1 MCRAFVDHTPSPTEV
16 VFFARGL
23 RDPAHPAMARVEHVR
38 AVPPLMLK
46 TTVQQ
51 SLASS
56 TSRSKSF
63 LARLGVTRA
72 SEEKKENPMNTDVL
86 TTRVA
91 DGIAVITLGSARR
104 IYFDKE
110 MGEALTEALDGFAGD
125 ASVRVVVVTGGA
137 PGYFIRH
144 FSVAALIRLAEALRA
159 SGREWPE
166 NATYN
171 GGFFDKA
178 MALCESMPK
187 PVIAAISGTC
197 LAGGF
202 EFALS
207 CDLRIAEDGD
217 YLIGLPEANLGLL
230 PGAGGTQRLPRTIGT
245 PAALMHILLGEP
257 LTPREAERK
266 GLVHET
272 VSGKAIDRAM
282 EIAQRLS
289 SHTPES
295 VAYIKRLVRNATE
308 TPLAQGLALE
318 RNLFLKLCISEAGL
332 ARMRSY

>member
-1 MCRAFVDHTPSPTEV
+1 M
-16 VFFARGL
+16 
-23 RDPAHPAMARVEHVR
+23 
-38 AVPPLMLK
+38 PL
-46 TTVQQ
+46 
-51 SLASS
+51 
-56 TSRSKSF
+56 
-63 LARLGVTRA
+63 
-72 SEEKKENPMNTDVL
+72 NTDVL
-86 TTRVA
+86 TKRVA
-91 DGIAVITLGSARR
+91 DRIAVITLGSVRR
-104 IYFDKE
+104 IYFDEE
-110 MGEALTEALDGFAGD
+110 MGNALTEALEGFAGD
-125 ASVRVVVVTGGA
+125 ANVRVVVVTGGA

-144 FSVAALIRLAEALRA
+144 FSVTALIRVAESLRA

-178 MALCESMPK
+178 MALCESMSK

-202 EFALS
+202 EFTLS

-230 PGAGGTQRLPRTIGT
+230 PGAGGTQRLPRIIGM
-245 PAALMHILLGEP
+245 PAALMHILMGVP

-272 VSGKAIDRAM
+272 VSGKALDRAM
-282 EIAQRLS
+282 EIARHLS

-295 VAYIKRLVRNATE
+295 VACIKRLVRNATE

-318 RNLFLKLCISEAGL
+318 RNLFLKLCVTESALE
-332 ARMRSY
+332 RMRSYEEEKITSPSTSIVIEKRAVNHG

>member
-1 MCRAFVDHTPSPTEV
+1 
-16 VFFARGL
+16 
-23 RDPAHPAMARVEHVR
+23 
-38 AVPPLMLK
+38 
-46 TTVQQ
+46 
-51 SLASS
+51 
-56 TSRSKSF
+56 
-63 LARLGVTRA
+63 
-72 SEEKKENPMNTDVL
+72 MNTDVL
-86 TTRVA
+86 TTSL
-91 DGIAVITLGSARR
+91 DNGIAVAILGSPKR
-104 IYFDKE
+104 IYFDEE
-110 MGEALTEALDGFAGD
+110 MGDTLTAALEGFAGD
-125 ASVRVVVVTGGA
+125 PRVRVVVVTGGA

-144 FSVAALIRLAEALRA
+144 FSISSLLRLAESLHA

-245 PAALMHILLGEP
+245 PAALMHILFGDAV
-257 LTPREAERK
+257 TPQEAARQ

-272 VSGKAIDRAM
+272 VSGKALERAV
-282 EIAQRLS
+282 EIAHRLS
-289 SHTPES
+289 ARPPES
-295 VAYIKRLVRNATE
+295 IACIKRLVRNATE

-318 RNLFLKLCISEAGL
+318 RNLFLKLCVSEPAF
-332 ARMRSY
+332 ARMRSYELMNITSPSRSIEVK

>member
-1 MCRAFVDHTPSPTEV
+1 MKLYENRSDRGTRKEIMMTSP
-16 VFFARGL
+16 
-23 RDPAHPAMARVEHVR
+23 
-38 AVPPLMLK
+38 
-46 TTVQQ
+46 
-51 SLASS
+51 
-56 TSRSKSF
+56 
-63 LARLGVTRA
+63 
-72 SEEKKENPMNTDVL
+72 NTDIL
-86 TTRVA
+86 TTRVT
-91 DGIAVITLGSARR
+91 DDIALITLGSAKR
-104 IYFDKE
+104 IYFDE
-110 MGEALTEALDGFAGD
+110 DMGDAPTEALDGFAGD
-125 ASVRVVVVTGGA
+125 ANIRVVVVTGGA

-144 FSVAALIRLAEALRA
+144 FTIAALIRLAESMRA

-187 PVIAAISGTC
+187 PVIAAISGTA

-217 YLIGLPEANLGLL
+217 YLIGLPEAQLGLL
-230 PGAGGTQRLPRTIGT
+230 PGAGGTQRLRRTIGT
-245 PAALMHILLGEP
+245 SAALIHILMGDP

-272 VSGKAIDRAM
+272 VSGKALDRAM
-282 EIAQRLS
+282 EIARRLS

-332 ARMRSY
+332 ARMRSYEEKKITSPSRSFEI

>member
-1 MCRAFVDHTPSPTEV
+1 
-16 VFFARGL
+16 
-23 RDPAHPAMARVEHVR
+23 
-38 AVPPLMLK
+38 
-46 TTVQQ
+46 
-51 SLASS
+51 
-56 TSRSKSF
+56 
-63 LARLGVTRA
+63 
-72 SEEKKENPMNTDVL
+72 MNADVL

-104 IYFDKE
+104 IYFDGE
-110 MGEALTEALDGFAGD
+110 MGDALTEALDQFAGD
-125 ASVRVVVVTGGA
+125 ANVRVVVVTGGA

-144 FSVAALIRLAEALRA
+144 FIIDALIRLAESIRA

-187 PVIAAISGTC
+187 PVIAAISGTA

-202 EFALS
+202 EFALA
-207 CDLRIAEDGD
+207 CDFRIAEDGD
-217 YLIGLPEANLGLL
+217 YLIGLPEAQLGLL

-245 PAALMHILLGEP
+245 PAALMHILMGDP
-257 LTPREAERK
+257 VNPREAERK

-272 VSGKAIDRAM
+272 VSGKALDRAM
-282 EIAQRLS
+282 ELAKRLS
-289 SHTPES
+289 LHTPES
-295 VAYIKRLVRNATE
+295 VAYIKRLVHNATE

-318 RNLFLKLCISEAGL
+318 RNLFLKLCITEPAL
-332 ARMRSY
+332 ARMRSYDKENITAPSRSIEVDEGKVNHG